1 MQENLINK
9 IGHRVYYYETDK
21 MGRVYHAN
29 FLGWMEEA
37 RTEYLRGR
45 GITYAELEKQG
56 ILMPVSEIS
65 IKYFNPV
72 EYDEFV
78 QIVITTIFLS
88 RVKVEFK
95 YEFYNNE
102 MKIKFGE
109 AVSTNV
115 FADESGKIKRIGKEL
130 YILLGGE

>member
-1 MQENLINK
+1 MQENLTNK

-37 RTEYLRGR
+37 RTEYLRAR

-56 ILMPVSEIS
+56 ILMPVSEIN
-65 IKYFNPV
+65 IKYLNPV
-72 EYDEFV
+72 EYDELV
-78 QIVITTIFLS
+78 QIIITPVVLT

-95 YEFYNNE
+95 YEFYDKE

-109 AVSTNV
+109 GVSTNV
-115 FADESGKIKRIGKEL
+115 FADSSGKIKRIEKEL